1 MTGTQRQVLR
11 IVKQLREADLKTIA
25 STMGVSIDYV
35 KDLCQG
41 LIHDN
46 LLRQGPDGE
55 YMVTKKGSRIQI
67 TGGGEVGRYR
77 GGGDAV
83 TKRFGVPGKE
93 KIEEDMK
100 GDAKRYPIG
109 EVVGEIKMEA
119 HLPSPEQ
126 VEVALRSNP
135 QSSYEE
141 MEDGMTSHTLVCP
154 AKGKEVSWHYCST
167 CPHQEEID
175 FQRWTVQCS
184 YEFNER
190 RLSMVYGKKE
200 IEALAGKNKGEFTDL
215 DIEEHVALPHV
226 ECPLLGRVIA
236 VDRCTACRYQRGG
249 QWNPKSPKRGV
260 VGWVLCSAPPTIE
273 RRSDDGRKVKEGEKE
288 WRAVPPRWR

>member
-1 MTGTQRQVLR
+1 MTGTQRQVVR

-41 LIHDN
+41 LIQDN
-46 LLRQGPDGE
+46 LLRQGPGAE
-55 YMVTKKGSRIQI
+55 YMLTKKGSKIQI
-67 TGGGEVGRYR
+67 AGRREVGRYT
-77 GGGDAV
+77 GGDAV
-83 TKRFGVPGKE
+83 TERSGPLGKE

-109 EVVGEIKMEA
+109 EVIGEIKMKA
-119 HLPSPEQ
+119 HVPSPEQ
-126 VEVALRSNP
+126 VTVTLMSNP

-141 MEDGMTSHTLVCP
+141 MEARMTSHILICP
-154 AKGKEVSWHYCST
+154 ARGKEVSWHYCSA

-190 RLSMVYGKKE
+190 ELSMVCGEKE
-200 IEALAGKNKGEFTDL
+200 VIALAGKDKGEFTDL
-215 DIEEHVALPHV
+215 DIEEYVALPHV
-226 ECPLLGRVIA
+226 KCPLLGRVTA

-249 QWNPKSPKRGV
+249 QWNLKSQKRGAA
-260 VGWVLCSAPPTIE
+260 GWVLCGAPPTIE
-273 RRSDDGRKVKEGEKE
+273 RRSDDSRTMKDGGKE
-288 WRAVPPRWR
+288 WRAVPPRWG